1 MKSLKKIEL
10 GSKACFG
17 IKERVKEVL
26 VNSSRMSFRSR
37 RRGRS
42 AFCVDLPALES
53 MSFVNN
59 FVFFSK
65 CCFESG
71 DCRG

>member
-1 MKSLKKIEL
+1 MDVALS
-10 GSKACFG
+10 
-17 IKERVKEVL
+17 
-26 VNSSRMSFRSR
+26 
-37 RRGRS
+37 
-42 AFCVDLPALES
+42 VDLPALES

-71 DCRG
+71 DSGLDSGQTFRIAIKSPSDRAPSLPISSPLSMEKVECVSEKE